1 MARDY
6 GSKRTT
12 RHRSSAPQTVLIIL
26 VSFLLGYLTASIFDV
41 QTISTWMNKQV
52 IAHNEA
58 QPQTVK
64 KEQPHTQLPPKPKF
78 EFYTLLAN
86 EKGPSSNSHAHTNRG
101 ATPASNGNPTQTAS
115 THAVTSAINNAHPV
129 VTPSATTASPVK
141 VTEAQPLNPTQPK
154 TTTSNKG
161 SYLIQ
166 VASFK
171 TRQDAEHMK
180 GLLILKGFNVTV
192 VPVSQPG
199 GNWFRV
205 IIGPYPNRDL
215 AQKAQVTLART
226 ERLNGMIRNVG
237 G

>member
-6 GSKRTT
+6 GSKRPT
-12 RHRSSAPQTVLIIL
+12 RHRSSAPQTVLITL
-26 VSFLLGYLTASIFDV
+26 VSFLLGYLTASIFDM

-52 IAHNEA
+52 LAHNET
-58 QPQTVK
+58 QPQPVK
-64 KEQPHTQLPPKPKF
+64 KEQPHAQLPPKPKF

-86 EKGPSSNSHAHTNRG
+86 EKGPSSNSHTNRG
-101 ATPASNGNPTQTAS
+101 TAPASNGNPTQTAS
-115 THAVTSAINNAHPV
+115 THAVTSAVTNAHPI
-129 VTPSATTASPVK
+129 VTPKTTTASPVK
-141 VTEAQPLNPTQPK
+141 VTEAQPINAAQPK
-154 TTTSNKG
+154 TTTPNKG
-161 SYLIQ
+161 TYLIQ

-205 IIGPYPNRDL
+205 IIGPYSNREL

-226 ERLNGMIRNVG
+226 ERLNGMIRNIG